1 MIANTT
7 RVMREA
13 VHSTAPH
20 NPPNFLRFFLRS
32 LRVSGFLVLLLLLFL
47 PARYYLNSMAS
58 AFRDSSS
65 RVLEF
70 DQFRDLLAA
79 YISSSLG
86 KVRVSKLAPTTD
98 RDWITRQQQLAE
110 EARQFYAAG
119 GRFEFSGLF
128 DAHSLLAKSR
138 IAGAVLELDELRDLV
153 LMADKAAE
161 WREVALNPSD
171 SIRVEW
177 KAMGELAQTIAD
189 FTPLLRY
196 FSNKILPDGTLDDRA
211 SPELSRIRREVEKQ
225 KRQIQESLRGYLRRL
240 SEGGAV
246 QDELVTIRGERF
258 VIPVKT
264 EQRRRVSGVVHGAS
278 SSGQT
283 VFIEPLETIDQNNDL
298 VRLLEEEQA
307 EVRRILQE
315 MTVKIGEQAE
325 AMAVAQDV

>member
-1 MIANTT
+1 M
-7 RVMREA
+7 
-13 VHSTAPH
+13 
-20 NPPNFLRFFLRS
+20 
-32 LRVSGFLVLLLLLFL
+32 
-47 PARYYLNSMAS
+47 S
-58 AFRDSSS
+58 ATFRDSSS

-79 YISSSLG
+79 YIGSSLG

-98 RDWITRQQQLAE
+98 RDWIVRQQQLAE

-177 KAMGELAQTIAD
+177 NAMSELAQTIAD
-189 FTPLLRY
+189 FAPLLRY

-211 SPELSRIRREVEKQ
+211 SPELSRIRRKQ
-225 KRQIQESLRGYLRRL
+225 QGLHWTVMPSKT
-240 SEGGAV
+240 GAFP
-246 QDELVTIRGERF
+246 R
-258 VIPVKT
+258 
-264 EQRRRVSGVVHGAS
+264 
-278 SSGQT
+278 
-283 VFIEPLETIDQNNDL
+283 
-298 VRLLEEEQA
+298 
-307 EVRRILQE
+307 
-315 MTVKIGEQAE
+315 
-325 AMAVAQDV
+325 